1 MLKKILQFWYRA
13 NERYKFDQLKVY
25 WQRSQISY
33 VGPTFA
39 YYVLLTA
46 FPILIGVAMML
57 SFTNIDNTVLI
68 DNLRNILPPNISK
81 ILLPILASILNN
93 RSVSLF
99 SITIILAIWS
109 ISRVIAIFRKA
120 FNTIAGVE
128 EKISSLLTRAFSFI
142 WLLVIILLFGVFLIV
157 GNVSVVVLQN
167 FPAWSFADTIL
178 AQSQWI
184 VSLGSW
190 LMLVL
195 LNFLLPTKEART
207 KLRYVLVGSF
217 IEVGLLTLLN
227 KGFTFYAKFA
237 LGRYDFYQSISSI
250 IVVLIWL
257 NLIASIL
264 VAGYVIIHW
273 LSEFHWREKNV

>member
-120 FNTIAGVE
+120 FNAIAGVE

-273 LSEFHWREKNV
+273 LSEFHWREKDV

>member
-1 MLKKILQFWYRA
+1 M
-13 NERYKFDQLKVY
+13 
-25 WQRSQISY
+25 
-33 VGPTFA
+33 
-39 YYVLLTA
+39 
-46 FPILIGVAMML
+46 
-57 SFTNIDNTVLI
+57 
-68 DNLRNILPPNISK
+68 
-81 ILLPILASILNN
+81 
-93 RSVSLF
+93 
-99 SITIILAIWS
+99 
-109 ISRVIAIFRKA
+109 
-120 FNTIAGVE
+120 
-128 EKISSLLTRAFSFI
+128 
-142 WLLVIILLFGVFLIV
+142 
-157 GNVSVVVLQN
+157 SVVVLQN

-273 LSEFHWREKNV
+273 LSEFHWREKDV

>member
-81 ILLPILASILNN
+81 ILLPILTSILNN

-120 FNTIAGVE
+120 FNAIAGVE

-273 LSEFHWREKNV
+273 LSEFHWREKDV